1 MRLVLRLEN
10 RSLHGDDVIPEYVS
24 DQRNFTIGRAEEAD
38 WTLPDRSRFVST
50 THCKVEYDE
59 NSYWAED
66 LSANG
71 ILINDEEVQ
80 KSARRV
86 LSAGDLIE
94 IGPYQLR
101 VFFEKPVTVAQPS
114 DFEQTVIMP
123 LNTEGALRE
132 MEDRTMF
139 LGVDQLATMQNQ
151 VPAPAPVEKAQPVVV
166 KPRPSVNVHTGGSRE
181 RFIEHFARGAGID
194 PEALAG
200 RQDDEFAE
208 QLGQIF
214 RTVVP
219 GLTQLLTARAQMRSL
234 IRSTR
239 QTVLKANNNNPMKFI
254 PETSTALAA
263 LFGANKLEYLD
274 AGNSFTEAVEELKQH
289 EQAVFQAM
297 QTALFRLLNEL
308 SPDAIEA
315 STPSSLLSGKAAYWT
330 RYVKAWSERNL
341 PHENGILDVFL
352 HYFGEAYDDK
362 IGREPSGEQ

>member
-24 DQRNFTIGRAEEAD
+24 DERSFTIGRAEDAD

-50 THCKVEYDE
+50 THCRVDCEED
-59 NSYWAED
+59 SYWAED
-66 LSANG
+66 LSVNG
-71 ILINDEEVQ
+71 LLINGEELQ
-80 KSARRV
+80 KSARRI

-101 VFFEKPVTVAQPS
+101 VFFESSAKAAQPS
-114 DFEQTVIMP
+114 DFEQTVVMA
-123 LNTEGALRE
+123 LNADGGVRE

-139 LGVDQLATMQNQ
+139 LGVDQLASLQNLK
-151 VPAPAPVEKAQPVVV
+151 PAPIAADEPLPAIV
-166 KPRPSVNVHTGGSRE
+166 KPRPGASHTGGSRE
-181 RFIEHFARGAGID
+181 RFIEHFARGAGLD
-194 PEALAG
+194 PETLAG

-208 QLGQIF
+208 KLGQIF

-219 GLTQLLTARAQMRSL
+219 GLTQLLAARAEMRAL

-239 QTVLKANNNNPMKFI
+239 QTVLKTNNNNPMKFI
-254 PETSTALAA
+254 PEVSTALAA

-274 AGNSFTEAVEELKQH
+274 AGNSFSETVEELKQH

-315 STPSSLLSGKAAYWT
+315 STPSSLLSGKGAYWA
-330 RYVKAWSERNL
+330 RYVKAWRERNE

-352 HYFGEAYDDK
+352 HYFGEAYDEK
-362 IGREPSGEQ
+362 IGREPSGE

>member
-10 RSLHGDDVIPEYVS
+10 RSLHGDDVLPEYIS
-24 DQRNFTIGRAEEAD
+24 DKRSFTIGRADEAD

-50 THCKVEYDE
+50 THCRVDYDE
-59 NSYWAED
+59 DAYWAED
-66 LSANG
+66 LSSNG
-71 ILINDEEVQ
+71 LLINDEELQ

-101 VFFEKPVTVAQPS
+101 VFFEKPAKVVQPS
-114 DFEQTVIMP
+114 DFEQTVVMP
-123 LNTEGALRE
+123 LNTDGGMRE
-132 MEDRTMF
+132 IEDRTMF
-139 LGVDQLATMQNQ
+139 LGVDQLASLQNLK
-151 VPAPAPVEKAQPVVV
+151 PAPVSAGESQQVV
-166 KPRPSVNVHTGGSRE
+166 KPRPSTTHTGGSRE
-181 RFIEHFARGAGID
+181 RFIEHFARGAGLD
-194 PEALAG
+194 PDTLAG

-219 GLTQLLTARAQMRSL
+219 GLTQLLAARAEMRAL

-274 AGNSFTEAVEELKQH
+274 AGNSFAETVEELKQH

-308 SPDAIEA
+308 SPDAIAA
-315 STPSSLLSGKAAYWT
+315 STTNSLLSGKGAYWA
-330 RYVKAWSERNL
+330 RYVKAWSERNE

-352 HYFGEAYDDK
+352 HYFGEAYDEK
-362 IGREPSGEQ
+362 IGREPSGE

>member
-59 NSYWAED
+59 DSYWAED

-71 ILINDEEVQ
+71 LLINDEEVQ

-101 VFFEKPVTVAQPS
+101 VFFEKPVKVSQPS
-114 DFEQTVIMP
+114 DFEQTVVMP
-123 LNTEGALRE
+123 LNTEGPLRE

-139 LGVDQLATMQNQ
+139 LGVDQLATMQNHQ
-151 VPAPAPVEKAQPVVV
+151 SAPALPEKPQQVV
-166 KPRPSVNVHTGGSRE
+166 KPRPSATPQTGTSRE
-181 RFIEHFARGAGID
+181 RFIEHFARGAGLD

-219 GLTQLLTARAQMRSL
+219 GLTQLLTARAEMRSL

-254 PETSTALAA
+254 PEPTTALAA

-274 AGNSFTEAVEELKQH
+274 AGNSFTEAIDELKQH

-315 STPSSLLSGKAAYWT
+315 STPGSLLSGKGAYWT

-362 IGREPSGEQ
+362 IGREPSGEK